1 MESVG
6 GENKHQALV
15 GYVGDKPITVMVAHF
30 NVCYELKILL
40 LKGNNKKSNT

>member
-15 GYVGDKPITVMVAHF
+15 GYVGDKTYHRNGGPF
-30 NVCYELKILL
+30 
-40 LKGNNKKSNT
+40 